1 MKTTTIKGDK
11 LLQEE
16 RLYISSLPAN
26 ARRLN
31 QAARFHSGIENQL
44 HWRLDVTFNE
54 DAACIRNDNA
64 GENVDILQKWAFLFY
79 KKQNK
84 SRISQLR
91 VGSGKMLCRLNILG
105 ASHAT
110 CYSMV
115 ALLVLGLAI
124 AATSN
129 NLRYFL
135 LQFVEGIYQIPI
147 VLAL

>member
-1 MKTTTIKGDK
+1 MVV
-11 LLQEE
+11 L
-16 RLYISSLPAN
+16 
-26 ARRLN
+26 
-31 QAARFHSGIENQL
+31 
-44 HWRLDVTFNE
+44 FNE

-64 GENVDILQKWAFLFY
+64 GENVDILRKWAFLFY

-105 ASHAT
+105 ASHAA

-115 ALLVLGLAI
+115 ALFVLGLAI

-135 LQFVEGIYQIPI
+135 LQFFEAIYQIPI